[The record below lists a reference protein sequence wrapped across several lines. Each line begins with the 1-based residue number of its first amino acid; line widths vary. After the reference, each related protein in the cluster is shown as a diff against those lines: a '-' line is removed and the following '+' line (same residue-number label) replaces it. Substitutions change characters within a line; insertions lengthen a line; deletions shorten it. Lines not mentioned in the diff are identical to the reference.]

1 MLKNKFKLKR
11 INRSSIKDSRTSKSS
26 IEENSKRIL
35 SKESSFD
42 IHESYKELR
51 TNIMFS
57 LPVSGC
63 KVISVTSG
71 IASEGKSTTCFN
83 VAITFA
89 ETGAKVIVVDCDLRR
104 PNVANLLQ
112 IKKDKGLS
120 NVLIKDC
127 SLEDAIIA
135 TEYTNLDTLVAGKIP
150 PNPAELL
157 SSAPMKELID
167 TLKQRYDYIF
177 LDTPPVNVVT
187 DASLLT
193 KLVDG
198 YIIVVKQFRAEK
210 TALVETVRKLNFVDA
225 KILGFI
231 LNGVRYT
238 KMGYGKYGYGKYG
251 YGKYGYG
258 RYGRYYSNSDNQQ

>member
-1 MLKNKFKLKR
+1 MFKIPK
-11 INRSSIKDSRTSKSS
+11 INIKDKARSSANLNSRTS

-35 SKESSFD
+35 SKDLGFD

-57 LPVSGC
+57 LPGSGC

-83 VAITFA
+83 AAITFA
-89 ETGAKVIVVDCDLRR
+89 ETGAKVIVIDCDLRR
-104 PNVANLLQ
+104 PNVANLLH
-112 IKKDKGLS
+112 IRKEKGLS
-120 NVLIKDC
+120 NILINDC
-127 SLEDAIIA
+127 KLEDAVIK
-135 TEYTNLDTLVAGKIP
+135 TEYSNLDTIIAGKIP

-157 SSAPMKELID
+157 SSAPMKELIK
-167 TLKQRYDYIF
+167 TLREKYDYIF

-193 KLVDG
+193 TIVDG
-198 YIIVVKQFRAEK
+198 YIIVIKQLRAEK
-210 TALVETVRKLNFVDA
+210 SALVETVRKLNFVDA

-231 LNGVRYT
+231 LNGVKYT

-258 RYGRYYSNSDNQQ
+258 KYGKYYNNTENQ

>member
-1 MLKNKFKLKR
+1 MFNLPKLSFRNKS
-11 INRSSIKDSRTSKSS
+11 RSSGNLNSRTD

-35 SKESSFD
+35 SKDLGFD

-57 LPVSGC
+57 LPGSGC

-83 VAITFA
+83 AAITFA
-89 ETGAKVIVVDCDLRR
+89 ETGAKVIVIDCDLRR
-104 PNVANLLQ
+104 PNVANLLH
-112 IKKDKGLS
+112 IRKEKGLS
-120 NVLIKDC
+120 NILINDC
-127 SLEDAIIA
+127 KLEDAIIR
-135 TEYTNLDTLVAGKIP
+135 TDYNGLDTIIAGNIP

-167 TLKQRYDYIF
+167 NLRGKYDYIF

-193 KLVDG
+193 TIVDG
-198 YIIVVKQFRAEK
+198 YIIVVKQFRA
-210 TALVETVRKLNFVDA
+210 
-225 KILGFI
+225 
-231 LNGVRYT
+231 
-238 KMGYGKYGYGKYG
+238 
-251 YGKYGYG
+251 
-258 RYGRYYSNSDNQQ
+258 

>member
-1 MLKNKFKLKR
+1 MSNKFNLKKHKGL
-11 INRSSIKDSRTSKSS
+11 SSGDVRTSRNNTDDSS
-26 IEENSKRIL
+26 KKIL
-35 SKESSFD
+35 SKETSFD

-57 LPVSGC
+57 LPVSGS

-71 IASEGKSTTCFN
+71 VASEGKSTTCFN

-104 PNVANLLQ
+104 PNVANLLH

-127 SLEDAIIA
+127 KLEDAIIT
-135 TEYTNLDTLVAGKIP
+135 TEYTNLDTLIAGKIP

-157 SSAPMKELID
+157 SSAPMKELMD
-167 TLKQRYDYIF
+167 NLRQKYDYIF
-177 LDTPPVNVVT
+177 MDTPPVNVVT

-193 KLVDG
+193 TLVDG
-198 YIIVVKQFRAEK
+198 YIIVVKQFKAEK
-210 TALVETVRKLNFVDA
+210 SALVETVRKLNFVDA

-231 LNGVRYT
+231 LNGVRYS
-238 KMGYGKYGYGKYG
+238 KMGYSKYGFGKYGYGKYG
-251 YGKYGYG
+251 YGKYG
-258 RYGRYYSNSDNQQ
+258 RYYGSSDN

>member
-1 MLKNKFKLKR
+1 MNKFRIKNVKKL
-11 INRSSIKDSRTSKSS
+11 SSKDNRTSKSNV
-26 IEENSKRIL
+26 EENSKRIL

-51 TNIMFS
+51 TNIIFS
-57 LPVSGC
+57 LPGSGC

-120 NVLIKDC
+120 NVLINDC
-127 SLEDAIIA
+127 KLEDAIIS
-135 TEYTNLDTLVAGKIP
+135 TDYKNLDTLIAGNIP

-157 SSAPMKELID
+157 SSAPMKELMD
-167 TLKQRYDYIF
+167 TLKNKYDYIF

-193 KLVDG
+193 TLVDG
-198 YIIVVKQFRAEK
+198 YIIVVKQYRAEK
-210 TALVETVRKLNFVDA
+210 SALVETVRKLNFVDA

-238 KMGYGKYGYGKYG
+238 KIGYGKYGYGKYG

-258 RYGRYYSNSDNQQ
+258 KYGRYYSNSDNQ